1 LKEIAL
7 NSTIPA
13 VAVFFCNNRNTTTAS
28 SPVELKYPEKYGKKK
43 HKINVKCQPLQTA
56 IEAKH
61 DLEGSVELSGSAG
74 KTVRKSKPCLL
85 LFDAMIMKDVKR
97 SNTYHKTHPI
107 LSSSTVLW
115 GRRACAV

>member
-43 HKINVKCQPLQTA
+43 HKINVNVNHYKQLLKQNMILRA
-56 IEAKH
+56 
-61 DLEGSVELSGSAG
+61 LSNYP
-74 KTVRKSKPCLL
+74 VLL
-85 LFDAMIMKDVKR
+85 VKQLGNQNR
-97 SNTYHKTHPI
+97 VFYYLMP
-107 LSSSTVLW
+107 
-115 GRRACAV
+115 